1 MLPFARPAPA
11 ADDPLGLLAAC
22 HDKVRRFAGM
32 LERLPAHV
40 EQHGMDAGTAAS
52 VRQILRYFDVA
63 GPLHHQDEERDL
75 FPLLRRHMPELAPVL
90 AGLEQEHAVLGAQ
103 WQVLRQQLQGLLVQP
118 EALPDAGL
126 CRQFAHQYCAHAAQE
141 EAGPFAE
148 AARCLDAGELLA
160 LSQAMV
166 ARRQAG

>member
-11 ADDPLGLLAAC
+11 ADDPLSLLAAC

-40 EQHGMDAGTAAS
+40 EQHGMDAGTATS

-75 FPLLRRHMPELAPVL
+75 FPLLRRHVPELAPVL
-90 AGLEQEHAVLGAQ
+90 AGLEQEHAALGAQ
-103 WQVLRQQLQGLLVQP
+103 WQVLRQQLQRLLVQP

-126 CRQFAHQYCAHAAQE
+126 CRKFAHQYCAHAAQE
-141 EAGPFAE
+141 EAVPFAE

>member
-1 MLPFARPAPA
+1 M
-11 ADDPLGLLAAC
+11 
-22 HDKVRRFAGM
+22 
-32 LERLPAHV
+32 
-40 EQHGMDAGTAAS
+40 
-52 VRQILRYFDVA
+52 
-63 GPLHHQDEERDL
+63 
-75 FPLLRRHMPELAPVL
+75 FPLLRRHVPELAPVL
-90 AGLEQEHAVLGAQ
+90 AGLEQEHAALGAQ

-126 CRQFAHQYCAHAAQE
+126 CRQFARRYCAHAAQE

-148 AARCLDAGELLA
+148 AARYLDAGELLA